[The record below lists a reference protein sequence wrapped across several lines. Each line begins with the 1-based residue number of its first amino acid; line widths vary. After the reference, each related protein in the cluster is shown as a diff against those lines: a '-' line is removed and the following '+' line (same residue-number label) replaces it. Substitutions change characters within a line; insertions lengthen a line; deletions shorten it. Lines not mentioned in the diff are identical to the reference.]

1 MPALPLDEA
10 GRYVAAAYGVFVV
23 LLIVYVGIM
32 AAKLG
37 RISREIGELADL
49 AERRSSEGPNE
60 ETLTG
65 AAADDEAAAAAHQ
78 GRQAETGSV
87 GERAPR

>member
-37 RISREIGELADL
+37 RISRELGELADL
-49 AERRSSEGPNE
+49 AERRAAEGRGEGPGP
-60 ETLTG
+60 G
-65 AAADDEAAAAAHQ
+65 AAANEAEAAAAHQ
-78 GRQAETGSV
+78 GRQAETGAV

>member
-10 GRYVAAAYGVFVV
+10 GQYVAAAYTVFVV

-37 RISREIGELADL
+37 RISREIGELTEL
-49 AERRSSEGPNE
+49 AERRERERRAAAEDPGSGATARSGP
-60 ETLTG
+60 G
-65 AAADDEAAAAAHQ
+65 AAAESAQPSEGA
-78 GRQAETGSV
+78 
-87 GERAPR
+87 RA

>member
-1 MPALPLDEA
+1 MAAVDLDDA
-10 GRYVAAAYGVFVV
+10 VRYVAAAYSVFVV

-49 AERRSSEGPNE
+49 AERRD
-60 ETLTG
+60 G
-65 AAADDEAAAAAHQ
+65 AGSARDAGAPEAEAAAAHQ
-78 GRQAETGSV
+78 GRQVEGT
-87 GERAPR
+87 PR